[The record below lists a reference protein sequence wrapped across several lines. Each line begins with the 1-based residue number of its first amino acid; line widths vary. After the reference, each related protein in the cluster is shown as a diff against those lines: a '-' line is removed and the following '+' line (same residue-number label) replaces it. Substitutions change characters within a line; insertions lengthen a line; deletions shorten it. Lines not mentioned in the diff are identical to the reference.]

1 VSHEEILQVVMVGGS
16 TRMPVIREQVEVF
29 FDKKPLTSIDPDRV
43 VAIGAAIQADI
54 LVGNKPDSDMLLLD
68 VLPLSLGLETMGG
81 LVEKIIPRNTTIPV
95 ARAQEFT
102 TFKDGQTAMSLHV
115 LQGERELVDDC
126 RSLAK
131 FSLKGI
137 PAMAAGA
144 AHIRVTFKVDADGL
158 LSVSAMEK
166 STGVQAEIQVKPSF
180 GLSDDQVAQ
189 MLKDSMSNAKEDMQ
203 ARMLKEQQV
212 EALRVLEALE
222 ASLSTD
228 SQLLNDDELAAL
240 RSEMQKLAELRETAT
255 SPDEIKTA
263 IEAVDAASSE
273 FASRRMDMSIKQ
285 ALTGQ
290 SVDEV

>member
-1 VSHEEILQVVMVGGS
+1 
-16 TRMPVIREQVEVF
+16 
-29 FDKKPLTSIDPDRV
+29 
-43 VAIGAAIQADI
+43 
-54 LVGNKPDSDMLLLD
+54 
-68 VLPLSLGLETMGG
+68 
-81 LVEKIIPRNTTIPV
+81 
-95 ARAQEFT
+95 
-102 TFKDGQTAMSLHV
+102 MSLHV

-137 PAMAAGA
+137 PPMAAGA

-180 GLSDDQVAQ
+180 GLSDEQVTQ

-240 RSEMQKLAELRETAT
+240 RSEMQKLADLRETAT